1 MQCDKHEILRMFKFR
16 QYIGFIHIFFFVFAL
31 ILLSCN
37 RSKNSGG
44 DNPWAELDDF
54 DKSDTS
60 IQELNVAAETMVDVI
75 ENISSPVEMAAL
87 ILDLG
92 IPYSNDYLASTDNVD
107 QYNTAYKKA
116 INLGVFGA
124 DLGYLN
130 MYNKTNVVMDYISA
144 IKDLSDG
151 IKVGQFFD
159 FTTLKRL
166 VTNNTNLDSL
176 MLISQQNFNKMDQ
189 YLRENNRSNLSTLI
203 ITGVWVEGI
212 YLVTQVAKDNPHAK
226 IRDAIGDQKTIVPII
241 LGLLNNY
248 RKDPFFKKLSDDF
261 TDLKNIFDE
270 VNITIEIGDPQPIE
284 VDGYLIFESAEKS
297 IINISDETLNK
308 IIAKSEEIRNNL
320 IKL

>member
-1 MQCDKHEILRMFKFR
+1 MSRLIKTKIITR
-16 QYIGFIHIFFFVFAL
+16 YISIFIFSF
-31 ILLSCN
+31 LLFSCN
-37 RSKNSGG
+37 RSGDSGKDPWSNLDELEKN
-44 DNPWAELDDF
+44 D
-54 DKSDTS
+54 SD
-60 IQELNVAAETMVDVI
+60 IQELNISTQTMVEVI
-75 ENISSPVEMAAL
+75 DNISSPVEMAAL

-92 IPYSNDYLASTDNVD
+92 VPYSNDYLASTKNVD
-107 QYNTAYKKA
+107 KYSSSFKKA

-130 MYNKTNVVMDYISA
+130 MYNKTGVVMNYITA

-203 ITGVWVEGI
+203 ITGVWIEGI
-212 YLVTQVAKDNPHAK
+212 YLATQVAKDNPHK
-226 IRDAIGDQKTIVPII
+226 KLKDAIGDQKTIVPII

-248 RKDPFFKKLSDDF
+248 KKEPFFKAYADDF
-261 TDLKNIFDE
+261 TELKDIFDE
-270 VNITIEIGDPQPIE
+270 VNITIEIGDPQPVE
-284 VDGYLIFESAEKS
+284 VNGYLVFESVEKS
-297 IINISDETLNK
+297 IIQISDETLTK
-308 IIAKSEEIRNNL
+308 IINKMEEIRNNT
-320 IKL
+320 IKY